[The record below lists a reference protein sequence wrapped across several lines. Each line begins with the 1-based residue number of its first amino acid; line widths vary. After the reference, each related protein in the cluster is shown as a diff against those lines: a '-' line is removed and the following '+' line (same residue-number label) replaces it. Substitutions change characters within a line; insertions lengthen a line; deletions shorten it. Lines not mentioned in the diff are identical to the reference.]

1 VELSAT
7 TAVARADGR
16 TLNVVSGTATPSIC
30 LAGSA
35 RKRPRSVSG
44 SASTGTRWAT
54 AGASRRRSSRPT
66 KQPA

>member
-1 VELSAT
+1 MELSAT

-44 SASTGTRWAT
+44 SASHGHEVSDRGRIPKAVIE
-54 AGASRRRSSRPT
+54 AYQAAS
-66 KQPA
+66 